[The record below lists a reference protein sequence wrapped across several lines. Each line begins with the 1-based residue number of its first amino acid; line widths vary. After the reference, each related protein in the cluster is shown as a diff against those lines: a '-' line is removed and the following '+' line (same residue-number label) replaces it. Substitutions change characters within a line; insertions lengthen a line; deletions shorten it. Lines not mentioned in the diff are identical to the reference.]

1 MLRMTDQAAAAI
13 VSACRAHRI
22 PSSGG
27 LRIAP
32 IDGPEPDTATRS
44 LFIDFV
50 DDAAPSDTRVHRGDA
65 SVLLADGVE
74 RLLADQVLDIDGGA
88 KPPQLVVRDADA
100 RS

>member
-1 MLRMTDQAAAAI
+1 MLRITEHAAAAI
-13 VSACRAHRI
+13 VSACRAQSI
-22 PSSGG
+22 PPAGG

-44 LFIDFV
+44 LFVDFV
-50 DDAAPSDTRVHRGDA
+50 DDAEPSDTRVHQGDA

-88 KPPQLVVRDADA
+88 KPPQLVVRDATL
-100 RS
+100 RP